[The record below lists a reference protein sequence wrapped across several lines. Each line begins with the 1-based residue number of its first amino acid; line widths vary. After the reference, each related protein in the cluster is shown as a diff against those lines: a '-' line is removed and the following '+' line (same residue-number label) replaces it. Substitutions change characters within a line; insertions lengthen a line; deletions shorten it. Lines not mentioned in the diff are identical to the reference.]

1 MNACDVAR
9 ECETLDHRSTL
20 LVTKEIWQQLQ
31 FASEQDLVLQKL
43 RDISMQGWPA
53 NKLDVPEC
61 VRPYFDS
68 RDELTLQDA
77 LVFNRD
83 LLVVPTLMCRELLAV
98 AHSTHIGIGGCI
110 RPMRDTL
117 YWPRMAKE
125 VRGEVSKCE
134 ICLSHRDSPGK
145 EPIIQ
150 HEFIARPWSKVGA
163 DLCESNGRTI
173 LVMCDYYSNFIEVAH
188 LNRQLRVA

>member
-1 MNACDVAR
+1 MNVCDVAR

-20 LVTKEIWQQLQ
+20 PVTKEIWQQLQ

-43 RDISMQGWPA
+43 RDISMHGWPA

-68 RDELTLQDA
+68 RDELTLKDA

-83 LLVVPTLMCRELLAV
+83 LLVVPTSMCRELLAV

-117 YWPRMAKE
+117 YWPRMAKRFE
-125 VRGEVSKCE
+125 DRCRNARFVSHTEIHQARNRLYSMRSSLDLGRKSELIYVR
-134 ICLSHRDSPGK
+134 
-145 EPIIQ
+145 
-150 HEFIARPWSKVGA
+150 
-163 DLCESNGRTI
+163 
-173 LVMCDYYSNFIEVAH
+173 VMVVLY
-188 LNRQLRVA
+188 L